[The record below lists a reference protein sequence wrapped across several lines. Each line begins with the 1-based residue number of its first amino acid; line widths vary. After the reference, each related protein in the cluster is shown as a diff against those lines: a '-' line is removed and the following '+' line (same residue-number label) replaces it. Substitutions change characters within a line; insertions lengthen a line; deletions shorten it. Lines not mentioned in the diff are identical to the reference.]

1 MLAIRETNAR
11 ETTARGTAGNAP
23 VAVLAT
29 RRSDTLEWGKKWL
42 ERYGFQ
48 VSVAT
53 SLDDAAGLLEA
64 APTDV
69 VVVDGSLP
77 SQAGLAPWAALRRA
91 AKGAE
96 LPLLVLCSNQEE
108 AQAALREGG
117 TDVARK
123 PFDWLIVGQRAARMA
138 KEYRASQELARARS
152 ELQSAR
158 DSERAEV
165 PNPSGALDPLTGLPY
180 QKGFEQAIESTFAG
194 NARAGAAL
202 AVIVLDLDR
211 FRLINETYGRRGGSQ
226 VLVQVAERM
235 RTCLRKRD
243 LLARRGAGLATAAI
257 ARLSGDAFG
266 IMVSPVES
274 ADDATAVAQSL
285 LDSLGS
291 PFPVGAEEVYLTAS
305 IGIAIAPGDGT
316 SAEQLLQHAELAMTE
331 AQRRGGGMPR
341 LYIRALTESHERA
354 LKIDT
359 LLRQTL
365 ERNQL
370 SLHYQPLVDVRSGR
384 IVGAEALLRWSSP
397 ELGSVPPLEFIPFA
411 EETGYMVEIG
421 AWVLRTACLQVR
433 KWIDQ
438 GLPPIRIAINV
449 SLCQLMRGNLP
460 ELVAEALQAARLDP
474 SLLELELSERGVLC
488 GDPEVLRQ
496 LHAIRQLGV
505 RLAVDDFGTGDS
517 AIAYLKKFP
526 LDTLKVDRSFVAG
539 AVDDESDATI
549 TSAIVAMAHR
559 LRLRVVAEGVERQ
572 PELDLLRELECE
584 EFQGFLFSP
593 GVPAEAFRELL
604 AGQRGSAV

>member
-1 MLAIRETNAR
+1 MLATCVTNAR
-11 ETTARGTAGNAP
+11 ERTARETAGDAP
-23 VAVLAT
+23 AALLAT
-29 RRSDTLEWGKKWL
+29 RHSDTLHWGKKWL
-42 ERYGFQ
+42 ERHGFQ

-53 SLDDAAGLLEA
+53 SLDDAAGLLESV
-64 APTDV
+64 PTDV
-69 VVVDGSLP
+69 VLVDGSLRSP
-77 SQAGLAPWAALRRA
+77 AGLAPWAALRRA

-96 LPLLVLCSNQEE
+96 LPLLVLCSNQKE
-108 AQAALREGG
+108 AQAAVREGG
-117 TDVARK
+117 TDVAHK
-123 PFDWLIVGQRAARMA
+123 PFDWPIVGQRAARMA
-138 KEYRASQELARARS
+138 REYRASQELARTRS
-152 ELQSAR
+152 DLQSAR

-165 PNPSGALDPLTGLPY
+165 LNPSGALDPLTSLPY
-180 QKGFEQAIESTFAG
+180 QKGFEQAIESTIAG

-243 LLARRGAGLATAAI
+243 LLVRRGAGLATAAI

-266 IMVSPVES
+266 IMVSPVER

-285 LDSLGS
+285 LDALGS
-291 PFPVGAEEVYLTAS
+291 PFLVGAEEVYLTAS
-305 IGIAIAPGDGT
+305 IGIAITPGDGT

-341 LYIRALTESHERA
+341 LYTRALTESHERS

-370 SLHYQPLVDVRSGR
+370 SLHYQPLVDVQSGQ
-384 IVGAEALLRWSSP
+384 ILGAEALLRWTSP

-421 AWVLRTACLQVR
+421 TWVLRTACLQVR
-433 KWIDQ
+433 KWIDE

-460 ELVAEALQAARLDP
+460 ELVAEALQDARLDP
-474 SLLELELSERGVLC
+474 ALLELELSERGVLC

-505 RLAVDDFGTGDS
+505 RLAVDDFGTGNS

-539 AVDDESDATI
+539 ALDDESDATI

-572 PELDLLRELECE
+572 PELDMLRELECE

-604 AGQRGSAV
+604 AGQRCGAA